1 MTQDAMKELLDR
13 WTNDSGFG
21 EQYQADP
28 EQAIRSA
35 GYDLSEEDW
44 QAVRSA
50 DFELSDAALAE
61 RINKP
66 RVRF

>member
-1 MTQDAMKELLDR
+1 MVEDSMKQLLDR
-13 WTNDSGFG
+13 WTNDPGFRD
-21 EQYQADP
+21 QYHADP

-50 DFELSDAALAE
+50 DFELPDAALAE

-66 RVRF
+66 KVRF

>member
-13 WTNDSGFG
+13 WTNDSDFR

-35 GYDLSEEDW
+35 GLELTDEDW
-44 QAVRSA
+44 LAVRSA